1 MKTLKTLLKIMS
13 IATISLSLMS
23 GCSVTEKILDSND
36 SESQAWELI
45 TDSAARTEVVI
56 CVDPSDEAMSDWL
69 QDEFATRLK
78 TKYNVTL
85 RVVPQTIDKTFEK
98 IKDDIDQEREI
109 GFYDVLLL
117 NGDTFK
123 QALQADY
130 LYGPFTDKLPSA
142 NAYLNQRALEL
153 RYDEGEAIAG
163 YEIPYAKS
171 QLIMIYDENYF
182 YDIPT
187 TTDEFY
193 ALVQEFDGLFTYPDP
208 RTSKEGEAFILSL
221 MMPYLDLEKANSGDY
236 TEEAL
241 KEAVMPALR
250 DLKALS
256 TYLYPTYPETVE
268 ALDALYKEGSVIM
281 SMSLE
286 NNYATD
292 QLKAYEYP
300 EESDV
305 FMLPEGTTGYTDYA
319 AIAATSPNKSGAI
332 VVIDELLSP
341 DSQQELYDPKYIGK
355 LPVYDMESTPTE
367 ALSSLKTVKLKST
380 TLSYDEL
387 LPMRMPELSP
397 SVRQT
402 LVNLW
407 TQNVL
412 TEATEE

>member
-1 MKTLKTLLKIMS
+1 
-13 IATISLSLMS
+13 MS

-56 CVDPSDEAMSDWL
+56 CVEPSDEAMSDWL

-78 TKYNVTL
+78 SKYNVTL

-153 RYDEGEAIAG
+153 RYDEGVAIAG

>member
-56 CVDPSDEAMSDWL
+56 CVEPSDEAMSDWL

-78 TKYNVTL
+78 SKYNVTL

-153 RYDEGEAIAG
+153 RYDEGVAIAG

>member
-1 MKTLKTLLKIMS
+1 
-13 IATISLSLMS
+13 MS

-153 RYDEGEAIAG
+153 RYDEGVAIAG

-256 TYLYPTYPETVE
+256 AYLYPTYPETVE